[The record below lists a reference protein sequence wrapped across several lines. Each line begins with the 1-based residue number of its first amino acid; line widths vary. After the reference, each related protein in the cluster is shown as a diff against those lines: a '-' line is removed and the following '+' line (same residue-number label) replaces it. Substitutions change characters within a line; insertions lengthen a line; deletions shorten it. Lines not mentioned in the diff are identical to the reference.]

1 MSKSIET
8 QHSYIKKIN
17 HVLEYMLVQTSVMWI
32 DSISTRSAIQ
42 MARSLG
48 KLMYAMLSSRRK
60 IAIENI
66 LRCGITSTYEHAAQ
80 IARKSFEHFAI
91 VIVEALKAHNELNG
105 QTCQQKASLCIAPET
120 MDILRRNDTG
130 IILASGH
137 IGNWE
142 VAVQMLSYL
151 KPVVA
156 VGRPMNNP
164 YVEQLIMK
172 RRSTSGKV
180 SWIPKHDTNAR
191 RLVDALKNNS
201 VLALM
206 MDQYAGK
213 TGITIDFFGHPAST
227 HSSPA
232 LLHLFTRAPLFFGYC
247 IRTGLMQYQL
257 VGLEPIKYN
266 PCGSREMDVK
276 TIMEIITQQLETAIR
291 ANPEQYL
298 WMHRRWRI

>member
-1 MSKSIET
+1 MSKFIEN
-8 QHSYIKKIN
+8 QHSHIKNINYI
-17 HVLEYMLVQTSVMWI
+17 LEYMLVQTSVMWI

-48 KLMYAMLSSRRK
+48 KLIYTMLPSRRR

-66 LRCGITSTYEHAAQ
+66 LRCGITSTYEHATRIVQ
-80 IARKSFEHFAI
+80 NSFEHFTI
-91 VIVEALKAHNELNG
+91 VIVEALKAHNEFNE
-105 QTCQQKASLCIAPET
+105 QTWQQKVSLCIAPET
-120 MDILRRNDTG
+120 MNILRRNDAG

-164 YVEQLIMK
+164 YVEQLITK
-172 RRSTSGKV
+172 RRSTSSNV
-180 SWIPKHDTNAR
+180 LWIPKHDTNAR
-191 RLVDALKNNS
+191 RFFDALKNNS

-206 MDQYAGK
+206 MDQHAGK
-213 TGITIDFFGHPAST
+213 TGVTIDFFGHPAST

-232 LLHLFTRAPLFFGYC
+232 LLHLLTGAPLFFGYC

-257 VGLEPIKYN
+257 VVLEPIKYN
-266 PCGSREMDVK
+266 SCGNREMDIK
-276 TIMEIITQQLETAIR
+276 TIMEIITKQLETAIR